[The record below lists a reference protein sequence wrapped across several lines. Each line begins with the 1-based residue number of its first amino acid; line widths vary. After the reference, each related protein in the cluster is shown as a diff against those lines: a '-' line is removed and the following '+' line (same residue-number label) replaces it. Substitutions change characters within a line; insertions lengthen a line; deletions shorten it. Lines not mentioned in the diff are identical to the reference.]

1 MLKLISA
8 FPETT
13 DSDSASH
20 HSYHREEKG
29 ELYVLKLTYNCEFSI
44 THDNHFNEVK

>member
-1 MLKLISA
+1 MLKIISA

-20 HSYHREEKG
+20 HSYHRDEKG
-29 ELYVLKLTYNCEFSI
+29 ELYDLKLTCSCEFSI
-44 THDNHFNEVK
+44 IRDDHFIK